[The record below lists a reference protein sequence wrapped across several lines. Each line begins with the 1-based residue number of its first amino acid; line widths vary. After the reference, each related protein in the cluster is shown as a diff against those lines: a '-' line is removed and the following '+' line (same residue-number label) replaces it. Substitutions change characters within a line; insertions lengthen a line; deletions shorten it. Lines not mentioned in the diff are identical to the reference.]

1 MADQHREHQGVRLRG
16 ARMKLVGTDRGRM
29 EHEELIDPSVGG
41 AIGACGG
48 RRCCSSERDDI
59 TE

>member
-1 MADQHREHQGVRLRG
+1 MADQQREHQGVRLRG

-41 AIGACGG
+41 AIGAAAVDGAVVVNAM
-48 RRCCSSERDDI
+48 
-59 TE
+59 T